1 MISVDLDDLGEVGGG
16 PAPLA
21 YLSLAILC
29 ASLGIA
35 IESVEN
41 DLYSES
47 LVFHHLP
54 TDQTLAV
61 VDNIDGLSA
70 TILLTV
76 VRRVGNQLAG
86 NPNIDFDD
94 EEEYDDDV
102 WSG

>member
-1 MISVDLDDLGEVGGG
+1 MISIDLDELDEVGLG

-29 ASLGIA
+29 ASLGVT
-35 IESVEN
+35 IESVED

-54 TDQTLAV
+54 TDNTLAV
-61 VDNIDGLSA
+61 ISNIDGLSA

-86 NPNIDFDD
+86 EPNADFDD
-94 EEEYDDDV
+94 EDLDDDD
-102 WSG
+102 WAG